1 MEARAGVEPAWTDL
15 QSPGA
20 QFARIGYLLRAGR
33 AGRLGRAKR
42 TQLAYFFPTGTVH
55 ACAASDSSIVLTMP
69 TGPYLLTK

>member
-33 AGRLGRAKR
+33 AGRLDRAKC

-55 ACAASDSSIVLTMP
+55 ACAASDSSMVLTIP
-69 TGPYLLTK
+69 IGPYLLTK